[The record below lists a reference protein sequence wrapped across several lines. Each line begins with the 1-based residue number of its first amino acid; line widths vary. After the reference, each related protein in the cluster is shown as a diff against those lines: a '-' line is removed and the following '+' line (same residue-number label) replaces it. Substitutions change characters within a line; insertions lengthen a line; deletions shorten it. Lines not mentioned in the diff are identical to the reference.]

1 MKMTKFAAVAAMT
14 LTGVTAS
21 GLVQAQA
28 LVKVDGSSTVYPIT
42 EAVAED
48 FQKAKKNSVR
58 VTVGML
64 SEDADAVAHLLAL
77 AAAG

>member
-28 LVKVDGSSTVYPIT
+28 CVLVGSKYRGGH
-42 EAVAED
+42 E
-48 FQKAKKNSVR
+48 QQQGK
-58 VTVGML
+58 G
-64 SEDADAVAHLLAL
+64 
-77 AAAG
+77 